1 MSFLIPWG
9 RQDNYNWEDDQRLP
23 GEPKRVI
30 GPNSAP
36 AVLCQPL
43 GTGVRLSFRN
53 MFALSERKF
62 TNKGVNSMHK
72 SVFCS
77 LTLHA

>member
-30 GPNSAP
+30 GPNCAP
-36 AVLCQPL
+36 VVLCQPL
-43 GTGVRLSFRN
+43 GTGVRLTFRN

-62 TNKGVNSMHK
+62 TKKGVNSMPK
-72 SVFCS
+72 SVFRS
-77 LTLHA
+77 LVVQA